1 MEEDV
6 TIRQKIL
13 DELRNETILMR
24 SASTGSYIYHSQV
37 IRVCI
42 KEFYKDKFLQFNM
55 GKI

>member
-13 DELRNETILMR
+13 DELRNETLLIR
-24 SASTGSYIYHSQV
+24 SVSTGSYLYHSHAV
-37 IRVCI
+37 KVCVR
-42 KEFYKDKFLQFNM
+42 EFYKDKCLQCNG